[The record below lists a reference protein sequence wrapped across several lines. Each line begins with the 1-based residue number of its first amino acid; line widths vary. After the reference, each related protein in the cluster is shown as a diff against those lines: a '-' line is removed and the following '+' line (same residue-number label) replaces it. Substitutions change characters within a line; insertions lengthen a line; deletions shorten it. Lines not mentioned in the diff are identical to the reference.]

1 MDAEARR
8 TRRDFLAVAGAAGA
22 GLLLT
27 GCKCIA
33 GRTQEKEVKEGEEG
47 VTATEDLMREH
58 GVLERVLLI
67 YEEGIRRLEAHDA
80 LLPENLFGAAM
91 IVRAFVEDY
100 HEKQEESDV
109 FPRLEKAGRLAPL
122 TAILR
127 AQHKA
132 GRGVT
137 DEILKR
143 LEPRPFNVPELRREL
158 AALMRSFARMYRP
171 HYARED
177 TVAFPALREA
187 TPAEEFARLADQFE
201 DRERETLGPE
211 GFEKAVARVAQIE
224 EAMGIADLA
233 QYTPKS

>member
-1 MDAEARR
+1 
-8 TRRDFLAVAGAAGA
+8 
-22 GLLLT
+22 
-27 GCKCIA
+27 
-33 GRTQEKEVKEGEEG
+33 
-47 VTATEDLMREH
+47 MREH
-58 GVLERVLLI
+58 GVLTRVLLI
-67 YEEGIRRLEAHDA
+67 YEEAGRRIEAHEA

-109 FPRLEKAGRLAPL
+109 LPRLEKAGRQAPL
-122 TAILR
+122 TAVLR

-132 GRGVT
+132 GRSVT

-143 LEPRPFNVPELRREL
+143 LEPQPFNVPELRREL

-177 TVAFPALREA
+177 TVVFPALREA
-187 TPAEEFARLADQFE
+187 TPPEEFAGLTDRFE
-201 DRERETLGPE
+201 ARERETLGPK

-233 QYTPKS
+233 QFTPKEVQSAR